1 MLPDYITKTS
11 PRPASKRVPW
21 YISTA
26 PSYAGTFLW
35 VVFYREIANGTVDRM
50 GVWLSLLALAAAAL
64 ISYALFYRAPAMMG
78 MQTGYPLYVV
88 GSSTFGTKGGYLMPG
103 LLMGLLQVGWY
114 SVNVYVSTTFIMKGL
129 GLDAGARTLPFAIA
143 AVLWGYAAALV
154 GVLGIRY
161 VARVALYLNLIPL
174 VMILIVFWRTAPGI
188 TDYRPAEFAPYVAFM
203 LLIQMVVGF
212 FSTAGAAGTDFGMNN
227 RNASDVRWG
236 GLVGV
241 SLASFV
247 AGGLPLLS
255 VAGAH
260 VVFGIQGYTY
270 DAAIAGVGGLLATA
284 MFLLFAVASIPPACF
299 CSFIAGNSFETM
311 IPKVP
316 RVVSTMTGVTVALV
330 LAITGVAA
338 NLKGL
343 FTIVGASFGPI
354 CGAMTADYLLSG
366 RRWAGPREGIS
377 LPGYLAWAAGFV
389 LGILPFLPVPAE
401 WKPYVQPAVVYSYV
415 TAFVVY
421 WLAAKAGLEP
431 KTVPLAP
438 SPVELGSEPSQQ
450 P

>member
-1 MLPDYITKTS
+1 MLPDYIAKTV
-11 PRPASKRVPW
+11 PNPASRRVPW
-21 YISTA
+21 YTSTA

-35 VVFYREIANGTVDRM
+35 VVFYMEIAKGTVDRM
-50 GVWLSLLALAAAAL
+50 GVLLSLAALAAAAL

-78 MQTGYPLYVV
+78 VQTGYPLYVV
-88 GSSTFGTKGGYLMPG
+88 GSSTFGTRGGYLMPG

-114 SVNVYVSTTFIMKGL
+114 SVNVYVSTTFIMKGF
-129 GLDAGARTLPFAIA
+129 GLDAGAGTVPFAIA
-143 AVLWGYAAALV
+143 AIVWGYAAALV
-154 GVLGIRY
+154 GVLGIKY
-161 VARVALYLNLIPL
+161 VARVSLYLNLIPL
-174 VMILIVFWRTAPGI
+174 IMILIVFSRTAAGVPR
-188 TDYRPAEFAPYVAFM
+188 YVAPEMAPYVAFM

-227 RNASDVRWG
+227 RDARDVRWG

-247 AGGLPLLS
+247 AGSLPLLS

-270 DAAIAGVGGLLATA
+270 DAAIEGVGGFLATA

-299 CSFIAGNSFETM
+299 CSFIAGNSFQTM

-316 RVVSTMTGVTVALV
+316 RMISTMTGVTVALA

-338 NLKGL
+338 NLVGL

-354 CGAMTADYLLSG
+354 CGAMTADYLLAG

-377 LPGYLAWAAGFV
+377 IPGYLSWAVGFV
-389 LGILPFLPVPAE
+389 VGILPFLPIPAE
-401 WKPYVQPAVVYSYV
+401 WKPYAQPAVVYSYLA
-415 TAFVVY
+415 AFAVY

-431 KTVPLAP
+431 KAVPLTAAKA
-438 SPVELGSEPSQQ
+438 E
-450 P
+450 

>member
-1 MLPDYITKTS
+1 MLPDYIAKTT
-11 PRPASKRVPW
+11 PRPAAGRVPW
-21 YISTA
+21 YVSTA

-35 VVFYREIANGTVDRM
+35 VVFYMEIAQGTLDRM
-50 GVWLSLLALAAAAL
+50 GVALSLAALAVAAL
-64 ISYALFYRAPAMMG
+64 VCYALFYRAPAMMG

-129 GLDAGARTLPFAIA
+129 KLEAGAGSWPFAVA
-143 AVLWGYAAALV
+143 AILWGYSAALV

-174 VMILIVFWRTAPGI
+174 AMILIVFARTAPGV
-188 TDYRPAEFAPYVAFM
+188 AEYSPPSYAPYIAFM

-227 RNASDVRWG
+227 RDERDVRLG

-247 AGGLPLLS
+247 AGGLPLVS

-260 VVFGIQGYTY
+260 VVYGIQGYTY
-270 DAAIAGVGGLLATA
+270 DAAIAGAGGILATA

-311 IPKVP
+311 LPKIP
-316 RVVSTMTGVTVALV
+316 RMASTMTGITVALV

-338 NLKGL
+338 NLVGL

-354 CGAMTADYLLSG
+354 CGAMTADYLRAG

-377 LPGYLAWAAGFV
+377 IPGYLAWALGFV
-389 LGILPFLPVPAE
+389 VGILPFLPIPAE
-401 WKPYVQPAVVYSYV
+401 WKPYTQPAVVYSYL

-431 KTVPLAP
+431 KTVALPTAA
-438 SPVELGSEPSQQ
+438 SR
-450 P
+450 

>member
-1 MLPDYITKTS
+1 MLPDYIAKTT
-11 PRPASKRVPW
+11 PRPAAGRVPW
-21 YISTA
+21 YVSTA

-35 VVFYREIANGTVDRM
+35 VVFYMEIAQGTLDRM
-50 GVWLSLLALAAAAL
+50 GVALSLAALAVAAL
-64 ISYALFYRAPAMMG
+64 VCYALFYRAPAMMG

-129 GLDAGARTLPFAIA
+129 KLEAGAGSWPFAVA
-143 AVLWGYAAALV
+143 AILWGYSAALV

-174 VMILIVFWRTAPGI
+174 AMILIVFARTAPGI
-188 TDYRPAEFAPYVAFM
+188 AEYAPPTYAPYVAFM
-203 LLIQMVVGF
+203 LLIQMVAGF

-227 RNASDVRWG
+227 RDERDVRLG

-241 SLASFV
+241 ALASFV
-247 AGGLPLLS
+247 AGGLPLVS

-270 DAAIAGVGGLLATA
+270 DAAIAGAGGILAAA

-311 IPKVP
+311 LPKIP
-316 RVVSTMTGVTVALV
+316 RMASTMTGITVALV

-338 NLKGL
+338 NLVGL

-354 CGAMTADYLLSG
+354 CGAMTADYLLAG

-377 LPGYLAWAAGFV
+377 IPGYLSWALGFV
-389 LGILPFLPVPAE
+389 VGILPFLPIPAE
-401 WKPYVQPAVVYSYV
+401 WTRYTQPAVVYSYL
-415 TAFVVY
+415 TAFAVY

-431 KTVPLAP
+431 KTVALPAAD
-438 SPVELGSEPSQQ
+438 GR
-450 P
+450 